1 MAWTEQEYADYLRR
15 RGFPLD
21 PTLTTRHPSNTLDAQ
36 APEGV
41 LLAKVRRLAQAH
53 SWLTYHVFDAR
64 KSEEGYPDLTLV
76 RPASST
82 SPGRLLFAELKSAR
96 GQLTKEQ
103 HRWLDVLRH
112 SLPGVEVYCW
122 RPSDWERIVQV
133 LTQPRE
139 AP

>member
-1 MAWTEQEYADYLRR
+1 MAWTEQEYADYLQR
-15 RGFPLD
+15 RGLPRAPTGTARPPNNTMD
-21 PTLTTRHPSNTLDAQ
+21 PQ

-41 LLAKVRRLAQAH
+41 LLAKVRRLAKEH

-82 SPGRLLFAELKSAR
+82 SPGRVLFAELKSAK
-96 GQLTKEQ
+96 GQVTKEQ
-103 HRWLDVLRH
+103 HLWLDVLRH
-112 SLPGVEVYCW
+112 SLPGVEVEVW
-122 RPSDWERIVQV
+122 RPLDWAQIVHV